1 MALLV
6 PLGLSLF
13 APASVMVTLGQ
24 EYLPER
30 VGLASGVTLG
40 LAVTVGGLAA
50 PLLGW
55 VVDRQGF
62 AAAFTI
68 AALLALGASAVA
80 GLLPRPKQEREL
92 PLSVVRPPMVGDV
105 P

>member
-1 MALLV
+1 
-6 PLGLSLF
+6 
-13 APASVMVTLGQ
+13 MVTLGQ

-40 LAVTVGGLAA
+40 LAVTVGGVAA
-50 PLLGW
+50 PILGS
-55 VVDRQGF
+55 VIDRHGF

-68 AALLALGASAVA
+68 AAVLALAGGGVA
-80 GLLPRPKQEREL
+80 ALLPRPKQERA
-92 PLSVVRPPMVGDV
+92 PALSVIRPPMVGDV